1 MFFGIYFY
9 DTVMQWKR
17 LIYQY
22 FKKVFENIF
31 IFAAIGLSAIVKVY
45 FQIKARNK
53 NYE

>member
-1 MFFGIYFY
+1 MRAFNLPVF
-9 DTVMQWKR
+9 
-17 LIYQY
+17 